1 MHTARKYLTFLWMVL
16 PAAHLPRKESPVKHA
31 MKIPEVLLFVANV
44 NLHEKKLTCRRNKSF
59 STYPYLLGGLCIGCL
74 LDLPII

>member
-16 PAAHLPRKESPVKHA
+16 PAAHLPRKESLVKHA

-44 NLHEKKLTCRRNKSF
+44 NLPEKNSLVEETNHSVLILISWVVF
-59 STYPYLLGGLCIGCL
+59 A
-74 LDLPII
+74 